1 VITAGAICPPAP
13 LLAAEL
19 TGRDPV
25 LPELR
30 HAAAAAV
37 RSLTACRPEVVAVV
51 APADRTA
58 AWPVHG
64 GLGLAVYAPPLAARG
79 HGGSGAALPPLPPAL
94 VLGARLLDDA
104 GYDGRR
110 LLHSVSPGEEP
121 ATCRQLG
128 AALAG
133 GGDRTGLLVMADG
146 SACRSPRAPGHLDP
160 RAAGFDAAIEDA
172 VRGGDLGSLG
182 ALDQNLA
189 RELLVSARP
198 VWQVLAAAMPSPG
211 AARIL
216 YADAPLGVYYLVAC
230 LADAERR

>member
-30 HAAAAAV
+30 DAAAAAV
-37 RSLTACRPEVVAVV
+37 RSLTASRPEVVAVV
-51 APADRTA
+51 GPADRTA

-64 GLGLAVYAPPLAARG
+64 GLGLAVYAPPLGARD
-79 HGGSGAALPPLPPAL
+79 HGGSATTLPPAL

-104 GYDGRR
+104 GYHGPR

-121 ATCRQLG
+121 AACQELG
-128 AALAG
+128 AALAD
-133 GGDRTGLLVMADG
+133 GGDRAGLLVMADG

-172 VRGGDLGSLG
+172 VRGGDLSSLG
-182 ALDQNLA
+182 ALDQHLA
-189 RELLVSARP
+189 RELLVTARP
-198 VWQVLAAAMPSPG
+198 VWHVLAAAMPSPG

-230 LADAERR
+230 LADAQRL

>member
-30 HAAAAAV
+30 DAAATAV
-37 RSLTACRPEVVAVV
+37 RSLTAGRPEVVAVIG
-51 APADRTA
+51 PADRTK
-58 AWPVHG
+58 AWPTHG
-64 GLGLAVYAPPLAARG
+64 GLDLAVYAPPLAARDHRG
-79 HGGSGAALPPLPPAL
+79 DSGALPPAL
-94 VLGARLLDDA
+94 VLGSRLLDDA
-104 GYDGRR
+104 GYDGPR
-110 LLHSVSPGEEP
+110 LLQSFSPGEDP
-121 ATCRQLG
+121 AACQQLG
-128 AALAG
+128 AAVADG
-133 GGDRTGLLVMADG
+133 AERTGLLVMADG
-146 SACRSPRAPGHLDP
+146 TACRSPRAPGHLDP

-172 VRGGDLGSLG
+172 VRGGDLSSLG

-189 RELLVSARP
+189 RELLVTARP

-211 AARIL
+211 PARIL

-230 LADAERR
+230 LAGAQRR